1 VTLGR
6 YDGPLVSGW
15 GVIARTEDE
24 VIALMDQLRQE
35 GAVKA

>member
-1 VTLGR
+1 MS

-15 GVIARTEDE
+15 GVIARTKDE
-24 VIALMDQLRQE
+24 AVALMDELRDK